1 MILFKY
7 GSKKTNDFMKL
18 YKGYTIVEILKILGE
33 KKWKTT
39 LSNLVDL
46 ENPN

>member
-18 YKGYTIVEILKILGE
+18 YKGYTIAEILKILGD
-33 KKWKTT
+33 KKWKKQNVI
-39 LSNLVDL
+39 LKD
-46 ENPN
+46 

>member
-18 YKGYTIVEILKILGE
+18 YKGYTIAEILKILGD
-33 KKWKTT
+33 KKCKTT
-39 LSNLVDL
+39 LSNSVVL
-46 ENPN
+46 ENQN